1 MDEIKSIETKQGIF
15 SLFSCNII
23 LKTSNDN
30 KINSIKKSI
39 AYKIVD
45 YINDS
50 ITKNNRNSI
59 EQVLRS

>member
-1 MDEIKSIETKQGIF
+1 MTPTG
-15 SLFSCNII
+15 
-23 LKTSNDN
+23 N